1 MHHPSIPPS
10 PLVAKTTDFGRA
22 VAALATGGA
31 VEVDAETV
39 VVDIQCGSLDA
50 ESLISFSFW
59 ILDFVVVGWWAD
71 PANREGMPYELRI
84 EIVHHLKLYNPET
97 TS

>member
-31 VEVDAETV
+31 VEGDAETV

-50 ESLISFSFW
+50 ESLIISFGI
-59 ILDFVVVGWWAD
+59 ILWLWA
-71 PANREGMPYELRI
+71 GGRI
-84 EIVHHLKLYNPET
+84 QPIERACPTN
-97 TS
+97 

>member
-22 VAALATGGA
+22 VSALATGGA

-39 VVDIQCGSLDA
+39 VVDIQCGSLDGQFNFV
-50 ESLISFSFW
+50 LV
-59 ILDFVVVGWWAD
+59 LDFGFCGCGLVGGSSQQRGHAL
-71 PANREGMPYELRI
+71 EI
-84 EIVHHLKLYNPET
+84 ED
-97 TS
+97 